1 MSGSKDA
8 SGTLCSFLTAMQ
20 KGTDDP
26 VYALGQSFFPVLVL
40 LWGQKNMLP
49 VNEATQHEKGEK
61 DRKTAQESN
70 LSAKRATPENG
81 AEEPE
86 SEP

>member
-1 MSGSKDA
+1 
-8 SGTLCSFLTAMQ
+8 
-20 KGTDDP
+20 
-26 VYALGQSFFPVLVL
+26 
-40 LWGQKNMLP
+40 MLP